1 MSGSKT
7 AVVFTIAI
15 IMLSITCF
23 ITPAFAD
30 SYSITQNSKYK
41 YSTENTPFEAVG
53 IHNDIS
59 AWSDPDLAN
68 LRVKMNNSRWN
79 WLFHDKNEEVKIS
92 HFTDKVDKSDI
103 HFHAGHG
110 FYIPLPGFGGH
121 LELYNHPF
129 EDGRVNADTVMG
141 KWNHCKWF
149 NIHSCHV
156 FEDTNWANVLKR
168 SNTHGLLGFGSTTY
182 TTGHFLSDYGEKI
195 TKGWTL
201 AKAWEKTSYDQ
212 FKDAP
217 KNIVVRTFFKNFDQY
232 LNDKLNAPSTNTTE
246 DIVMCDTSV
255 TGIEEKDIVTKCT
268 FLQSGRKVI
277 INQNGKIEEE
287 ITKRVNGR
295 LVPDKIPY
303 NEYKRNEEL

>member
-7 AVVFTIAI
+7 TVFFTIAI

-30 SYSITQNSKYK
+30 SYSITQNSKY
-41 YSTENTPFEAVG
+41 EWALDHFG
-53 IHNDIS
+53 IHTDIS
-59 AWSDPDLAN
+59 AWSEPDLAN
-68 LRVKMNNSRWN
+68 LRVKMNNSRWKMS
-79 WLFHDKNEEVKIS
+79 FHDKNEEVKIS

-110 FYIPLPGFGGH
+110 FHIPLPGFGGH

-129 EDGRVNADTVMG
+129 EGGIVNADTVMG

-156 FEDTNWANVLKR
+156 LEDTNWANVLKG
-168 SNTHGLLGFGSTTY
+168 SNSHGILGFGSTTY
-182 TTGHFLSDYGEKI
+182 TTGYFLSDYGEKI

-212 FKDAP
+212 FKNEP
-217 KNIVVRTFFKNFDQY
+217 ENVTVRTFYKNFNQY

-255 TGIEEKDIVTKCT
+255 KVTDEKDIVTFCKCMK
-268 FLQSGRKVI
+268 SGKEYKIEKGTVKEKVI
-277 INQNGKIEEE
+277 IIENKKKKEKWIIKPE
-287 ITKRVNGR
+287 
-295 LVPDKIPY
+295 Y
-303 NEYKRNEEL
+303 NHNDEL